1 MQLWPPP
8 FRSDDPQIG
17 VMVLLLSGYLQ
28 KANSTDASSHIV
40 VCKNTAIVQRCID
53 GAVALP
59 QHPHAPLAHTGTQ
72 PPEPPTCP
80 SNQPLFPPHRARA
93 PAPHAAAGITVSGI
107 SSGAAFAAQVAVAF
121 SGTVRGAAIFAG
133 KPWMC
138 ERVANAVWEPGV
150 SESTCNVRPDLI
162 NLSALESAAAA
173 AEQNG
178 DIDPLSQM
186 QQAGGRY
193 YVYRGSSDPIYRE
206 VDGVSALNYTASF
219 FARYAGPTAVKKE
232 IDTVNSGH
240 CVPTVDYGV
249 SPCSATGSPYINHCG
264 VDGMGDALRW
274 MLPDR
279 DLVRDPSAVD
289 THRLVWFDQ
298 RPFFWGPTGAGD
310 MGPSP
315 GLADAGAIYIP
326 AACAG
331 NTALGRGVDSG
342 SGGGGSNSNKKKLT
356 TSTGRN
362 GDSESMESGNSRD
375 TTSTNAD
382 SESTESG
389 NSRDTTS
396 TNAGTSTLCDLH
408 VSFHGCGM
416 DNSTI
421 GDVYVMHAGL
431 LEWAEKSRVV
441 VLFPQ
446 TGGATMLANAPQN
459 ATAKVSRAEQQEN
472 SKSRT
477 VLVQIP
483 FLFSFFISFY

>member
-1 MQLWPPP
+1 MSIVTRFP
-8 FRSDDPQIG
+8 F
-17 VMVLLLSGYLQ
+17 
-28 KANSTDASSHIV
+28 
-40 VCKNTAIVQRCID
+40 
-53 GAVALP
+53 
-59 QHPHAPLAHTGTQ
+59 AHTDTQ
-72 PPEPPTCP
+72 PPNPPNSPTHPPTCP
-80 SNQPLFPPHRARA
+80 PTHPPYPPHRART

-138 ERVANAVWEPGV
+138 ERVANAAWEPGV

-219 FARYAGPTAVKKE
+219 FARYAGTTAVKRE

-249 SPCSATGSPYINHCG
+249 SPCSATGSPYLNHCG
-264 VDGMGDALRW
+264 IDGMGDALRW

-298 RPFFWGPTGAGD
+298 RPFFWGATGAGD

-315 GLADAGAIYIP
+315 GLADAGAIYVP

-331 NTALGRGVDSG
+331 NTALGRSDDTG
-342 SGGGGSNSNKKKLT
+342 SGGSGSSNNKKLT
-356 TSTGRN
+356 IVGNTSTGSTGSN
-362 GDSESMESGNSRD
+362 GNSESMETGNSRD
-375 TTSTNAD
+375 TTSTNVGA
-382 SESTESG
+382 
-389 NSRDTTS
+389 N
-396 TNAGTSTLCDLH
+396 TLCDLH

-416 DNSTI
+416 DNATI

-459 ATAKVSRAEQQEN
+459 ATAKVSRAEQ
-472 SKSRT
+472 SRAEQSSRRT
-477 VLVQIP
+477 ARAALFLSRPP
-483 FLFSFFISFY
+483 FYSLFIRH